1 METGK
6 MVAKADS
13 CFSGKKESALK
24 EYESVKISFSRFEQ
38 ADVLTE
44 SVGFVGDDN
53 VGGFLGVWGN

>member
-1 METGK
+1 
-6 MVAKADS
+6 MVARTDS

-38 ADVLTE
+38 TDVLTG
-44 SVGFVGDDN
+44 SAGFVDDDN